1 MTPATTSVSPR
12 ARYPGLDGLRALA
25 VGVVIVY
32 HVFPQLPVRG
42 GFVGVDVF
50 FVISGFLITSLLL
63 REHDRTGRIRLTGFW
78 QRRARRLL
86 PALAV
91 LLTVCSTAAWFVGGD
106 VLVGLGRQLLGAA
119 TFSSNWLMIAGG
131 ADYFQA
137 GQPELFRNLWSLA
150 VEEQFYVLWPLL
162 LPLLLLIPGRWTRA
176 AVALVASAGSAVW
189 MAALVA
195 AAASGPAGSAD
206 VTRAYYG
213 TGTHAFGILLGVALA
228 FVLPAVTDRPRGW
241 MLRRDVRIGAT
252 VAGAAALA
260 TLLAMAT
267 LPETP
272 TPLTFP
278 GALAGAALATAI
290 VITSA
295 VWPGTHLGAGLDAQ
309 PLRWAGERS
318 YALYLW
324 HWPLL
329 VLLAGGTEA
338 VTWPAGLVVLGLT
351 IAAAELSYRWVETPI
366 RRHGFRGTAARIG
379 HALTGSARGR
389 TVALAGLT
397 ASALMVGGTSA
408 AVAAAPALSSGEAA
422 VAAGAAALRDQAASP
437 ERTTPAPT
445 AAPGPPSAADEP
457 GAGPGPADPASAAA
471 VAVPPV
477 TGDQVTAIG
486 DSVMLASAPGLL
498 ERFPGIEVDATV
510 SRSMYAAP
518 DILRDLADAGRLR
531 PYVVLALGTNGP
543 IDADTLAEILGIIG
557 PDRQLVLVTAS
568 APRSWIPGVND
579 EIAAFARSHRDVQ
592 VADWAGA
599 IAPHR
604 DLLAGDEVHPGE
616 AAGRIFA
623 DVVGQ
628 ALAQAQEARA
638 RELEFAE
645 RRAGELQLRARTL
658 VAPPGAPT
666 AQ

>member
-1 MTPATTSVSPR
+1 MTPDTTPASPR

-25 VGVVIVY
+25 VALVIVY

-63 REHDRTGRIRLTGFW
+63 RERARTGRIRLTGFW

-119 TFSSNWLMIAGG
+119 TFSSNWLLIAGG
-131 ADYFQA
+131 ADYFQS

-162 LPLLLLIPGRWTRA
+162 LPLLLLIPGRWARA
-176 AVALVASAGSAVW
+176 AVALVAAAGSAVW

-195 AAASGPAGSAD
+195 AASGPAASGSGAAD
-206 VTRAYYG
+206 VTRAYFG

-228 FVLPAVTDRPRGW
+228 FVLPAVTDLPRPW
-241 MLRRDVRIGAT
+241 MLRRGARIGAT
-252 VAGAAALA
+252 ATGAAALA
-260 TLLAMAT
+260 VLLAIAA

-272 TPLTFP
+272 TALTFP
-278 GALAGAALATAI
+278 GALAGAALATAV
-290 VITSA
+290 VIAAA
-295 VWPGTHLGAGLDAQ
+295 VWPGTRLGAVLDAQ

-329 VLLAGGTEA
+329 VLLAGGAAT
-338 VTWPAGLVVLGLT
+338 VTWPAGLAVLGLT
-351 IAAAELSYRWVETPI
+351 VAASELSYRWVETPV
-366 RRHGFRGTAARIG
+366 RRHGFRGCAAGLGR
-379 HALTGSARGR
+379 ALTGSARGR
-389 TVALAGLT
+389 TAALAGLA
-397 ASALMVGGTSA
+397 ASALVVGGTSA
-408 AVAAAPALSSGEAA
+408 AVAAAPTLSSGEAA
-422 VAAGAAALRDQAASP
+422 VAAGAAALRDQAAA
-437 ERTTPAPT
+437 PAP
-445 AAPGPPSAADEP
+445 ASPAPPSSP
-457 GAGPGPADPASAAA
+457 GAPAPASADPAGAAP

-498 ERFPGIEVDATV
+498 ERFPGIEVDAAV

-518 DILRDLADAGRLR
+518 GILRALADAGRLR

-543 IDADTLAEILGIIG
+543 IEADTLSEIVGVIG

-579 EIAAFARSHRDVQ
+579 EIAAFARTHRDVL
-592 VADWAGA
+592 VADWAAA

-604 DLLAGDEVHPGE
+604 ELLAGDEIHPGE

-623 DVVGQ
+623 DTVGQ
-628 ALAQAQEARA
+628 ALTQAQEARA
-638 RELEFAE
+638 RELEFAA
-645 RRAGELQLRARTL
+645 RRAGELQLRAETL
-658 VAPPGAPT
+658 VAAPGAPT

>member
-1 MTPATTSVSPR
+1 MTPDTTPASPR

-25 VGVVIVY
+25 VALVIVY

-63 REHDRTGRIRLTGFW
+63 RERGRTGRIGLTGFW

-86 PALAV
+86 PALAL

-119 TFSSNWLMIAGG
+119 TFSSNWLLIAGG
-131 ADYFQA
+131 ADYFQS

-162 LPLLLLIPGRWTRA
+162 LPLLLLIPGRWPRA
-176 AVALVASAGSAVW
+176 AVALLAAAGSAVW

-195 AAASGPAGSAD
+195 AASDPAASGPAAAD
-206 VTRAYYG
+206 VTRAYFG

-228 FVLPAVTDRPRGW
+228 FVAPAVTDRPRPW
-241 MLRRDVRIGAT
+241 MLRRGARIGAT
-252 VAGAAALA
+252 ATGAAALTA
-260 TLLAMAT
+260 LLVIAT

-278 GALAGAALATAI
+278 GALAGAALATAV
-290 VITSA
+290 VIAAA
-295 VWPGTHLGAGLDAQ
+295 VWPGTRLGAVLDAQ
-309 PLRWAGERS
+309 PLRWVGERS
-318 YALYLW
+318 YAMYLW

-329 VLLAGGTEA
+329 VLLAGGAAA
-338 VTWPAGLVVLGLT
+338 VTWPAGLAVLVLT
-351 IAAAELSYRWVETPI
+351 VAAAEFSYRWVETPV
-366 RRHGFRGTAARIG
+366 RRHGFRGCAARLG

-389 TVALAGLT
+389 TAALAGLA
-397 ASALMVGGTSA
+397 ASALVVGGTSA

-437 ERTTPAPT
+437 APASPVPVPPAPTPAP
-445 AAPGPPSAADEP
+445 ADQ
-457 GAGPGPADPASAAA
+457 AA
-471 VAVPPV
+471 VDPVGASTVTVPPV

-518 DILRDLADAGRLR
+518 GILRSLADAGRLR

-543 IDADTLAEILGIIG
+543 IEAETLSEILGVIG

-579 EIAAFARSHRDVQ
+579 EIAAFARTHRDVL
-592 VADWAGA
+592 VADWAAA
-599 IAPHR
+599 IATHR
-604 DLLAGDEVHPGE
+604 DLLAGDEIHPGE

-623 DVVGQ
+623 DTVGQ

-638 RELEFAE
+638 RELEFAA
-645 RRAGELQLRARTL
+645 RRAGELQLRAETL
-658 VAPPGAPT
+658 VAAPGAPT